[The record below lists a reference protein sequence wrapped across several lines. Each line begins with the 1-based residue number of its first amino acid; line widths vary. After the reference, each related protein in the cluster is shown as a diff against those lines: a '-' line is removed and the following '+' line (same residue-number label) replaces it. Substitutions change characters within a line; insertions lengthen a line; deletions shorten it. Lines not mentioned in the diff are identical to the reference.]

1 MGESLADGP
10 TEFKALGTAAK
21 GAGLAIAAF
30 IGKNLFESMQSM
42 GTGLMDVLSR
52 PEFIFFGAESRA
64 IADEFGNMNESSMKL
79 GLNMKLMSVFSG
91 VSAQNQAKIM
101 GMMAA
106 TSDSS
111 NEALLAQM

>member
-1 MGESLADGP
+1 MSFG
-10 TEFKALGTAAK
+10 
-21 GAGLAIAAF
+21 
-30 IGKNLFESMQSM
+30 IGFSFR
-42 GTGLMDVLSR
+42 D
-52 PEFIFFGAESRA
+52 FGAESRA

-111 NEALLAQM
+111 NEALLAQMKNYKQAGVPFRAIMDDVASNTEHFAKFAKDGGANVFDAAKRA